1 VPPEPHSILA
11 RALLFDMDGTL
22 VDSHEVVE
30 AAWRDISE
38 RLGLDFDAMLKVIH
52 GVRAEDTLR
61 QWAPPGT
68 DLEAIAAELAEYEI
82 REARRTRALPGAVDF
97 LDAVPLSAHALVTSA
112 TLPLAVARMKG
123 AGIRLPQLVVTA
135 EDARQGKPAPDVYLL
150 AAELLG
156 VEPADAVVF
165 EDAEAGIQAGLAAGM
180 RVIVV
185 GEHRS
190 EATRGL
196 PRIAGYDGATLETAQ
211 DGALRVTLQLSEP
224 AEHGEQD
231 DRVERDGEGR

>member
-1 VPPEPHSILA
+1 MPPEPYSFSA

-38 RLGLDFDAMLKVIH
+38 RLGLDFDALLKVIH

-61 QWAPPGT
+61 RWAPPGT
-68 DLEAIAAELAEYEI
+68 DLEAVAAELAEYEI
-82 REARRTRALPGAVDF
+82 REARRTRALPGAVAF
-97 LDAVPLSAHALVTSA
+97 LDAMPLSAHALVTSA

-135 EDARQGKPAPDVYLL
+135 EDALRGKPAPDVYLL

-156 VEPADAVVF
+156 VDPADAVVF

-185 GEHRS
+185 GKHRS
-190 EATRGL
+190 DATVGL
-196 PRIAGYDGATLETAQ
+196 PRIRGYDGATVETRE
-211 DGALRVTLQLSEP
+211 DGTLRVTLQP
-224 AEHGEQD
+224 AEQEEPDEPGEK
-231 DRVERDGEGR
+231 DGEGR